1 MTNESDRPEEQT
13 TPGSGTEPEAAPEDA
28 TAAAPNTDEAVP
40 PPPPVQPTEPPRPK
54 RLTRSRRDDWFGGVA
69 GGIAEY
75 FDTDPTLIRILFVI
89 AAIVTS
95 GFAIVAYIV
104 AWIVIPEEGADDGL
118 APGEGGAPDTRR
130 RRRRHG
136 GGLGAIIW
144 GGILIIG
151 GTIVLLAQLDLDVNL
166 PSFEV
171 GLSAALILVGLLIL
185 FEARHGFHGGLMT
198 LATILIVLL
207 GLSSA
212 SHFNIA
218 VDGAFG
224 DSRHHV
230 TRAGDLEREY
240 SHAFGSLTV
249 DLRDLTLNEGTT
261 HLEVSV
267 IFGDGT
273 LYLPPDVPYRIA
285 TDSVFGSIDAT
296 EFDTEGVATSR
307 TYTSPG
313 YDEAAKR
320 LDIDMSVV
328 FGSGRVR

>member
-1 MTNESDRPEEQT
+1 MTNETDHPEEQPT
-13 TPGSGTEPEAAPEDA
+13 APEP
-28 TAAAPNTDEAVP
+28 TAAAPNTDDAPAP
-40 PPPPVQPTEPPRPK
+40 PPPTEPQRAR

-69 GGIAEY
+69 GGLAEY

-104 AWIVIPEEGADDGL
+104 AWIVIPEEGAEEGEE
-118 APGEGGAPDTRR
+118 PGVP
-130 RRRRHG
+130 RRRRHRH

-151 GTIVLLAQLDLDVNL
+151 GTIVLLAQLDLDIDL
-166 PSFEV
+166 PPFEV

-185 FEARHGFHGGLMT
+185 VEARHGFHGGLMT

-212 SHFNIA
+212 SRFNVA

-224 DSRHHV
+224 DARHHV
-230 TRAGDLEREY
+230 TRASDLDREY

-249 DLRDLTLNEGTT
+249 DLRDLDLNAGTT

-267 IFGDGT
+267 LFGDGT
-273 LYLPPDVPYRIA
+273 LYLPADVPYRIEA
-285 TDSVFGSIDAT
+285 DSVFGSIDAT

-313 YDEAAKR
+313 YDEAPTR